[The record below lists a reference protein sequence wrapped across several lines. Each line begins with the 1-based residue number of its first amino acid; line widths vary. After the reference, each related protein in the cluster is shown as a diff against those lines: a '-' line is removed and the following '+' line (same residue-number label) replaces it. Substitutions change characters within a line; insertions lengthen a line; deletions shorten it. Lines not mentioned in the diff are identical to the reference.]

1 MSPYEGEEPLS
12 LIFAIVPLVVAGV
25 IVLMILWRM
34 VPELIALRRF
44 RDEAPD
50 WRVLRRDPALEREIE
65 GLYIARRQLRERL
78 AQASAAERDERLRVM
93 DELLR
98 QATGHAVA
106 LIEGREGVDRE
117 AERAGL
123 DGVKGEIAAL
133 CAGAPVS
140 EAR

>member
-1 MSPYEGEEPLS
+1 MSPYEGEERLS
-12 LIFAIVPLVVAGV
+12 LIFAIAPLVMAGIIVA
-25 IVLMILWRM
+25 MILWRM

-65 GLYIARRQLRERL
+65 GLYIARRELRERL
-78 AQASAAERDERLRVM
+78 AGASAAEREACVQAM
-93 DELLR
+93 DGLLR
-98 QATGHAVA
+98 RATGHAVA